1 MSETRSQG
9 RASSLVVGVGSSRGV
24 EEQWVLDAL
33 RSAVP
38 EAYQVHAYA
47 TVDRRRDEPGLLA
60 GLHAFAPRPLW
71 TYPVAEL
78 DAEPVPHPSAAVRA
92 HVGSR
97 SVAEAAALRAA
108 RDLGGG
114 ELVVPK
120 YRGRHVTVAV
130 VAVVPLTISAACTAC
145 GACLLTCPERAL
157 RPAPGRPVVLGQR
170 CTSCGEC
177 VEICPID
184 AITLTAER

>member
-1 MSETRSQG
+1 M
-9 RASSLVVGVGSSRGV
+9 
-24 EEQWVLDAL
+24 LDAL
-33 RSAVP
+33 RAAVP
-38 EAYQVHAYA
+38 EAHQVHAYS
-47 TVDRRRDEPGLLA
+47 TIDRRRDEPGLLA
-60 GLHAFAPRPLW
+60 GLRTFAPRPLW
-71 TYPVAEL
+71 TYPAAEL
-78 DAEPVPHPSAAVRA
+78 DTEPVPHPSDAVQA
-92 HVGSR
+92 HVGTR

-120 YRGRHVTVAV
+120 YRGRQITVAV

-145 GACLLTCPERAL
+145 GGCLLTCPERAL

-177 VEICPID
+177 VEICPTD